1 MPGITQKKLF
11 RRATAALWRKPVWA
25 LLLVPMAAM
34 CQPASP
40 SKAAPTRQEYIDFA
54 LNHNGDVERGREL
67 FNDPKRSICARCHT
81 TDGSSGKAGPD
92 LFAIGDKFGR
102 REMIRAVLEPSAEIA
117 IGYDTT
123 IVEDA
128 SGEETQGV
136 IKEVT
141 SDGMVLMTGDG
152 RSIRIAAKDI
162 KSQRPSSMSMMPQAL
177 ETGLSLEEFANLIAY
192 LGNLQQPLGGLA
204 RTGMPEHIAPAS
216 QGVLFEPLFRENIH
230 LDHPVWFGEL
240 PGETNTY
247 IVLEQFGRSWIIEK
261 GLTADTQTN
270 LVDLS
275 GEVHV
280 GGGSGL
286 LGLAFHP
293 KFLENRKY
301 YLKYQVREG
310 GRISTVL
317 VERRFS
323 ADFEGDSGEPARVLL
338 KIPAS
343 TQDHVGGSI
352 VFGPDG
358 YLYLGMGDT
367 GPQRDPQGHGQ
378 NLTVLT
384 GKMLRLDVDHQEN
397 GRPYAIP
404 PGNPFLGHTNVCPE
418 IWAYGLREPWRFSFD
433 TLTHDLWVG
442 DVGQD
447 RIEEVDMVRR
457 GENYGWNVFEGF
469 DPFSEQYRHPGEQY
483 IAPVFSYPHHTGV
496 SVTGGYV
503 YRGHR
508 APAMEGR
515 YICGDFE
522 LRHVWAL
529 TQTNRTL
536 QSIVEI
542 GRAPTRVAS
551 FGQGSDGELYLVG
564 FDSGQIYHMALDKV
578 NPAPLETHALAATS
592 EAAPVEWRYTVA
604 SPTNGW
610 FENAF
615 DDSSWTKAPG
625 GFGTRGTPGATVRT
639 DWHSSDIWLRRDFVI
654 PTNAAPNQARSYVLR
669 LHHDED
675 VEVYLN
681 GVEAARLPQWTQG
694 YVEVPL
700 TAQAL
705 AGLKPGKNF
714 LAIHCHQN
722 GGGQYIDAGLIE
734 HSVPPEERSDR

>member
-1 MPGITQKKLF
+1 MPGITQKKMI
-11 RRATAALWRKPVWA
+11 RCVIPTMWRKPLWA
-25 LLLVPMAAM
+25 ILLVPMAAV
-34 CQPASP
+34 CQPAP
-40 SKAAPTRQEYIDFA
+40 PQATPHTRQEYIDFA
-54 LNHNGDVERGREL
+54 MNHNGDVERGREL
-67 FNDPKRSICARCHT
+67 FNDPKRTICARCHT

-92 LFAIGDKFGR
+92 LFAVGDKFGR

-123 IVEDA
+123 IVEDF

-141 SDGMVLMTGDG
+141 GDGMVLMSGDG
-152 RSIRIAAKDI
+152 RSIRIATKDI
-162 KSQRPSSMSMMPQAL
+162 KSQRTSSLSMMPQGL
-177 ETGLSLEEFANLIAY
+177 EAGLSLEEFANLIAY
-192 LGNLQQPLGGLA
+192 LGNLQQPPGGLA
-204 RTGMPEHIAPAS
+204 RRGMPEHIPPTS
-216 QGVLFEPLFRENIH
+216 KGVTFEPFFRDNIH

-247 IVLEQFGRSWIIEK
+247 VVLEQFGRSWIIEK
-261 GLTADTQTN
+261 GLTMDTQTN

-301 YLKYQVREG
+301 YLKYQIREG
-310 GRISTVL
+310 GRISTV
-317 VERRFS
+317 VMERRFS
-323 ADFEGDSGEPARVLL
+323 PDFEGDSGEPSRLLL

-367 GPQRDPQGHGQ
+367 GPQRDPQGHAQ
-378 NLTVLT
+378 DLTVLT

-404 PGNPFLGHTNVCPE
+404 PSNPFIGRTNARPE

-433 TLTHDLWVG
+433 SLTHDLWVG

-447 RIEEVDMVRR
+447 RIEEVDLVRR

-469 DPFSEQYRHPGEQY
+469 DPFSDQYRHAGEQY

-515 YICGDFE
+515 YICADFE

-529 TQTNRTL
+529 TQTNRNL
-536 QSIVEI
+536 QNIVEI
-542 GRAPTRVAS
+542 GLAPSRAVS
-551 FGQGSDGELYLVG
+551 FGQDGAGELYLVG
-564 FDSGQIYHMALDKV
+564 FDSGQVYHLGLDQV
-578 NPAPLETHALAATS
+578 NPAPLETRVIAATS
-592 EAAPVEWRYTVA
+592 ETAPVEWRYTLA
-604 SPTNGW
+604 LPTNGW
-610 FENAF
+610 FQSAF
-615 DDSSWTKAPG
+615 DDSAWAKAPG
-625 GFGTRGTPGATVRT
+625 GFGTRGTPGAIVRT
-639 DWHSSDIWLRRDFVI
+639 DWHSNDIWLRRDFEF
-654 PTNAAPNQARSYVLR
+654 PADAAPDKSRNYVLR

-681 GVEAARLPQWTQG
+681 GVEAVRLPQWTQG
-694 YVEVPL
+694 YVEIPL
-700 TAQAL
+700 TARAL
-705 AGLKPGKNF
+705 AALKPGHNTI
-714 LAIHCHQN
+714 AVHCHQN
-722 GGGQYIDAGLIE
+722 GGGQYIDAGLME
-734 HSVPPEERSDR
+734 LAVPPEHQAVK